1 MALEEKR
8 ALDEILIRVNSKTV
22 TGGADG
28 VALCFRTWIEKDG
41 VEMDGTSRMEAPVAA
56 DWQDPEVVSRLG
68 ELPASLQAQVDD
80 LQAQLDAKT
89 QELEA
94 LQAQLA
100 QEQPASS

>member
-8 ALDEILIRVNSKTV
+8 TLDEILIRVNSKTA
-22 TGGADG
+22 TGSADG
-28 VALCFRTWIEKDG
+28 VALRFRTWIEKDG
-41 VEMDGTSRMEAPVAA
+41 VEMDGTSRMEPPMAA

-68 ELPASLQAQVDD
+68 ELPASLQAQ
-80 LQAQLDAKT
+80 LDAKT

-100 QEQPASS
+100 ELQGA